1 MSRFPHRLAAGTLA
15 LVRRRWAHAD
25 RSRRAPTVG
34 PQRALHPRHDAL
46 MNPTP
51 ADDDEPTAAAEGA
64 DAPIALRPMT
74 PAQRRAFQ
82 VLSST
87 TAPVWL
93 AMILFPRAKATAQL
107 VRVATPLYAALGI
120 AYTALLARAM
130 ATGDGEIPRFD
141 DPDALRAGL
150 MNPDAF
156 LAGWTHY
163 LVFDLYVGRHI
174 WATALDRGRS
184 DRIPL
189 LLTWMTGPLGLTL
202 HLARN
207 AIDAVGGRRG

>member
-1 MSRFPHRLAAGTLA
+1 MGNG
-15 LVRRRWAHAD
+15 VE
-25 RSRRAPTVG
+25 
-34 PQRALHPRHDAL
+34 PRHDAH
-46 MNPTP
+46 MHP
-51 ADDDEPTAAAEGA
+51 DEPDGA
-64 DAPIALRPMT
+64 NVDPGGDRDPSGALLRPMT
-74 PAQRRAFQ
+74 TAQRRAFQ

-93 AMILFPRAKATAQL
+93 AMILFPRARATARL
-107 VRVATPLYAALGI
+107 VRLATPLYAALGV

-130 ATGDGEIPRFD
+130 VTGDGELPRFD
-141 DPDALRAGL
+141 DPDSLRAGL

-207 AIDAVGGRRG
+207 AVDAVRDRRS